1 MLHAWGRQSLFQH
14 IGHGSLYVSCFFFSP
29 FCSFTSS
36 RAPACRCSLNN
47 PPDNTP
53 LNGTVKRGMLC
64 ARKNANTFSVSS
76 QKTNGKR
83 QCTLWVSLKARKPNI
98 YTIKA
103 WYFYLTGGSKRRTY
117 VCVCVCLFVCF
128 LLCCRLC
135 LTKWPDKGP
144 EKENYSRYK
153 RGCWRCSIRTWL
165 CTVRGMMRYFNRL
178 KHKVIKSTSINCL
191 SIFLF
196 FKVH

>member
-1 MLHAWGRQSLFQH
+1 MRTPISLSAHRTRKPLRVML
-14 IGHGSLYVSCFFFSP
+14 FFFLP

-83 QCTLWVSLKARKPNI
+83 QCTLWVSLNARKPNI

-117 VCVCVCLFVCF
+117 VCVCLFVCLFVF
-128 LLCCRLC
+128 CCVVDYVWLS
-135 LTKWPDKGP
+135 DQIKG
-144 EKENYSRYK
+144 RK
-153 RGCWRCSIRTWL
+153 RRTTRATSVDAGGAQFEPGFVPWEEW
-165 CTVRGMMRYFNRL
+165 CV
-178 KHKVIKSTSINCL
+178 TSID
-191 SIFLF
+191 
-196 FKVH
+196 